1 MTAATGFV
9 LYLVLTLVLLG
20 AVVVTGKKSLRRKHL
35 TFVVLAYVGLGLSI
49 YYAELL
55 GKEYNFDSVRLIYD
69 VHMAFAK
76 ATVCAYLL
84 PIITGIMTIKGKCTR
99 TTHGRVAVAV
109 ILLTVVTAV
118 TGWWMI
124 LAATPL

>member
-1 MTAATGFV
+1 MTAAIGFV
-9 LYLVLTLVLLG
+9 LFLVLTLALLG
-20 AVVVTGKKSLRRKHL
+20 AAVVTGKKSLRRKHL

-55 GKEYNFDSVRLIYD
+55 GKEYDFDSVRLIYD

-84 PIITGIMTIKGKCTR
+84 PVITGIMTIKAKCTR

-118 TGWWMI
+118 TGLWMV

>member
-1 MTAATGFV
+1 MTAATGFI
-9 LYLVLTLVLLG
+9 LFLVMTLGLLG

-35 TFVVLAYVGLGLSI
+35 TFVVLAYLGLGVAI

-55 GKEYNFDSVRLIYD
+55 GREYDLDSAGRIYP
-69 VHMAFAK
+69 VHLVFAK
-76 ATVCAYLL
+76 ITVYAYLL
-84 PIITGIMTIKGKCTR
+84 PIITGIMTIKARCTR

-118 TGWWMI
+118 TGFWLV